1 LEIHVD
7 FNYEHLDRVVRIEQ
21 LLKIKQ
27 KIDKKLNLRKAKII
41 N

>member
-1 LEIHVD
+1 MEIHVD
-7 FNYEHLDRVVRIEQ
+7 FDDENLDRVVRIEQ

-27 KIDKKLNLRKAKII
+27 KIDKKLNLRKPKII